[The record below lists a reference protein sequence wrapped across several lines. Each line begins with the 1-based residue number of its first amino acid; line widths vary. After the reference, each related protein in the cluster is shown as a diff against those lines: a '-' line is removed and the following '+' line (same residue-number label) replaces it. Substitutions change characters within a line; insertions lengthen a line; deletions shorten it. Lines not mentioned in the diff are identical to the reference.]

1 MYSKYCFYAKRAKF
15 RDEQKKHVLVYP
27 GQKPEN
33 LPDAPGTRV
42 AYWSMLFKTQLCFLQ
57 GISLQSK
64 KSEKKKIINSP
75 SSIVLYYWTSH
86 LTCVTKKLNRKQT
99 MKIPRRKELQQIS
112 CRLASSLAA
121 RFTCTSLVAKKK
133 QTSKPAAK
141 RSIGSLSTILA
152 RTDDARND
160 VLSAWSSGKC
170 QKFEPAW
177 FTTPRNLWF
186 YLETSSEKKNRPHLF
201 LSP

>member
-1 MYSKYCFYAKRAKF
+1 
-15 RDEQKKHVLVYP
+15 
-27 GQKPEN
+27 
-33 LPDAPGTRV
+33 
-42 AYWSMLFKTQLCFLQ
+42 MLFKTQLCFLQ

-141 RSIGSLSTILA
+141 RSIGSLSTGKDGRRKKWCSFCMVVWKMSEIRTRLIYYSSQPLIL
-152 RTDDARND
+152 
-160 VLSAWSSGKC
+160 S
-170 QKFEPAW
+170 
-177 FTTPRNLWF
+177 RNLLRKKEPSTPF
-186 YLETSSEKKNRPHLF
+186 FVSLGNFKILQKKVYNTHVQEVKFTEYMTSHSIPHA
-201 LSP
+201 S